1 MSSLKKIG
9 LILLVAGCSNHSPHR
24 HKGIV
29 GRPLDEVVK
38 CIQENNGDADTVG
51 FQNTQTFEVYM
62 TPLPDE
68 NGQLSD
74 EGIVQVSGAD

>member
-1 MSSLKKIG
+1 MFFLKKIG
-9 LILLVAGCSNHSPHR
+9 LLLLVAGCSSHSPHR

-38 CIQENNGDADTVG
+38 CIQENNGYADTMSP
-51 FQNTQTFEVYM
+51 QKSQTFEVYM

-68 NGQLSD
+68 NGHLSD